1 MEVNNT
7 FFKITKWIWR
17 KTCRGSHWTWVFSPN
32 QLANN
37 IYVCFEIAVDPYDL
51 IWSNW
56 LSAMPFIY
64 KSHYFLLKVASFFLV
79 KEKSSVTKTNPLIRF
94 RGLFKVGDMSTCG
107 NFRFPVR
114 FSRKSVTKRWYL
126 FKMLQILL
134 MEVIWTY

>member
-17 KTCRGSHWTWVFSPN
+17 KTCRDSHWTWVFSPN

-37 IYVCFEIAVDPYDL
+37 IYVCFEIAVDPCDL
-51 IWSNW
+51 IGFQQCHLFTNRTIFCSK
-56 LSAMPFIY
+56 L
-64 KSHYFLLKVASFFLV
+64 HLFFLV

-114 FSRKSVTKRWYL
+114 FSRKSLTKRRYL